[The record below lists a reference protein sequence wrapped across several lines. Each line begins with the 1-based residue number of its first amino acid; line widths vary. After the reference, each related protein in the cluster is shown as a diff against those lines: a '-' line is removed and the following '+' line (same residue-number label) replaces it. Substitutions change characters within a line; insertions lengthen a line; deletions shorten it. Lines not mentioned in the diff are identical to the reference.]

1 MSLPIQIT
9 VGGGGTNPA
18 AGATQWNN
26 PAIAGQTGWIEKSGY
41 GPLRFEDYTVL
52 PGGGV
57 QLLNGLA
64 FGAAGEL
71 YFWHAVGLAY
81 QESDTIYTNG
91 FRYGSVINALMGRI
105 GFRPHTETELVGLV
119 DSTNQLARSYRYYDD
134 FHAIVK
140 AGKLKAVQPDKSISD
155 VNFNS
160 YLQALQRSAVMR
172 CLNAVFS
179 EKEYIEQR
187 LLCDYEE
194 HTTEQLIPNE
204 SKFVGYQIEVA
215 DRFDIAVQINGANL
229 LFDTDINGLTLYLF
243 KAGKKTPVWQTLV
256 DVVAY
261 EDTLVIFS
269 DLVLNYVGAVT
280 RGETFYFGYFQDD
293 LGSAKAIRRNE
304 DWEDCTNAFA
314 YESISAAKKVGVT
327 DFDRTQISCTDIC
340 YGLRLEVSSFRDW
353 TQLIVKKAPLF
364 DEAIGLTMAA
374 MVIEQIIYS
383 LRGNGTE
390 RLLKG
395 GITEAS
401 LIQDLTGVAP
411 VSDGPP
417 PVMGLKARLDRELK
431 RVKESFIKSPR
442 AQTIN
447 LAND

>member
-9 VGGGGTNPA
+9 VGGGGTNPV

-41 GPLRFEDYTVL
+41 GPLRFQDYTVL
-52 PGGGV
+52 SGGGV

-64 FGAAGEL
+64 FGADGEV
-71 YFWHAVGLAY
+71 YFWHSVGLAY
-81 QESDTIYTNG
+81 QTEDGVYTNG
-91 FRYGSVINALMGRI
+91 FRYTSVMNALMGRI
-105 GFRPHTETELVGLV
+105 GFRPHTETEFSGLV
-119 DSTNQLARSYRYYDD
+119 DSTNQLARSYRYYND
-134 FHAIVK
+134 FHAIVS
-140 AGKLKAVQPDKSISD
+140 AANLKAVQPDKAISD
-155 VNFNS
+155 VNFNN
-160 YLQALQRSAVMR
+160 YLQSLQRSAVMR

-194 HTTEQLIPNE
+194 HTAEQLIPNE

-215 DRFDIAVQINGANL
+215 DRFDIAVQIDGANL
-229 LFDTDINGLTLYLF
+229 LFDSDITGLPLYLF
-243 KAGKKTPVWQTLV
+243 KAGKKSPVWQTTV
-256 DVVAY
+256 NVTAY
-261 EDTLVIFS
+261 EDTHVSFS
-269 DLVLNYVGAVT
+269 DLVLSYVNGAT

-293 LGSAKAIRRNE
+293 LGAAKAIRRNE
-304 DWEDCTNAFA
+304 DWEDDTNAFS
-314 YESISAAKKVGVT
+314 YESIVADKKVGVT
-327 DFDRTQISCTDIC
+327 DFNRDQIGCTNVC
-340 YGLRLEVSSFRDW
+340 YGLRLEVSSFKDW
-353 TQLIVKKAPLF
+353 TQIIVKKAPLF

-374 MVIEQIIYS
+374 MVIEQVIYS

-395 GITEAS
+395 GITEAA
-401 LIQDLTGVAP
+401 LMQDLTGVAP

-431 RVKESFIKSPR
+431 RVKNSLFTTPR

-447 LAND
+447 LND